1 MNKSALISA
10 SIIFASAAVASA
22 QSVSMT
28 ARIDSVEVMQ
38 GGLRQIEVE
47 IVQDAATKGT
57 WGIDLLSAQ
66 AHQASPDAPKNSRRP
81 VEVAPG
87 VELHTNG
94 RPDTVSLGNN
104 RVQIN
109 RLLLVQPF
117 DSGDVVI
124 PGLTYIVG
132 SDTFCSNPLALKV
145 YTPDAEVDS
154 MTTVH
159 DMMPAVVAPRHFW
172 DWVPDAIADWWWLYL
187 LGIAAIVGAW
197 FGWRIYRRGGLK
209 SLVKHASKPVPPYE
223 MAISQLEVLRNRKLC
238 EKGMEKEFYTELT
251 EILRQYLDGR
261 FGINAMEMTTTQIKA
276 AVKANSTTRDMSSQM
291 SQILEMADF
300 VKFAKMRPMPEDNV
314 RTFNHALS
322 FVENTKPAP
331 AEPSDEGGVA
341 VSDDTIG
348 KEARKL

>member
-10 SIIFASAAVASA
+10 SLIIASAVASA
-22 QSVSMT
+22 QNVSVT
-28 ARIDSVEVMQ
+28 ARIDSVEAMQ
-38 GGLRQIEVE
+38 GSLRMIDVE

-57 WGIDLLSAQ
+57 WGVDLLSAQ
-66 AHQASPDAPKNSRRP
+66 AHLASQNSGKNTRQP
-81 VEVAPG
+81 VELASG
-87 VELHTNG
+87 VELHTSG
-94 RPDTVSLGNN
+94 RPDTLHLGNN
-104 RVQIN
+104 RMQIN
-109 RLLLVQPF
+109 RRLLVQPF

-132 SDTFCSNPLALKV
+132 SDTFTSNPLALKV

-159 DMMPAVVAPRHFW
+159 DMMPAVAAPRHFW

-187 LGIAAIVGAW
+187 LGIAATAGAW
-197 FGWRIYRRGGLK
+197 FGWKIYRRGGLK
-209 SLVKHASKPVPPYE
+209 SLVKHAPAPVPPYE
-223 MAISQLEVLRNRKLC
+223 RAITQLEVLRNRKLC

-276 AVKANSTTRDMSSQM
+276 AVRANSTTRDMSAQM
-291 SQILEMADF
+291 NQILEMADF

-314 RTFNHALS
+314 RTFSHALS
-322 FVENTKPAP
+322 FVENTRPAP
-331 AEPSDEGGVA
+331 DPAN
-341 VSDDTIG
+341 DTDGKDNNATAG
-348 KEARKL
+348 KEAHIKS